1 MLGKLTAKR
10 ETVKALLFID
20 TTLLLVCVQR
30 FALLPL
36 LLLWFDDLLDSILW
50 FGDLLEVVAGVW
62 GNLELLI
69 DRGCIDLRD
78 HFAFDTP
85 HIDVH
90 YMVVTWEV
98 YGDETLRPHFRVDVS
113 LESDSTEANS
123 MFFEADIHIRTLDNF
138 ITEAMQCSILTH
150 RRASSSEPGL
160 LGLRSHRC
168 ERQGLGF
175 HRCQG
180 SRGTY
185 FESRPQTDSNK
196 CIHNSTFL
204 KYPSIFLH
212 ADYCGI
218 PFYIFH
224 L

>member
-1 MLGKLTAKR
+1 MHVNLASNQLGVCFLDLRRGRPSRGRGETGWSAWRVCEYQYFEVSSLGK
-10 ETVKALLFID
+10 
-20 TTLLLVCVQR
+20 
-30 FALLPL
+30 
-36 LLLWFDDLLDSILW
+36 
-50 FGDLLEVVAGVW
+50 
-62 GNLELLI
+62 
-69 DRGCIDLRD
+69 
-78 HFAFDTP
+78 
-85 HIDVH
+85 
-90 YMVVTWEV
+90 YMVTKRSV
-98 YGDETLRPHFRVDVS
+98 GTLAYKQPLSS
-113 LESDSTEANS
+113 LESDSTEAS
-123 MFFEADIHIRTLDNF
+123 ACAGGIFEVDYHIRTHGN
-138 ITEAMQCSILTH
+138 TSVAKQCSKLTH
-150 RRASSSEPGL
+150 RRTSGSEPGL